1 MLIIEGVY
9 VNVIIYIANPI
20 KRRMIIM
27 KKSRIFGV
35 IAAAAMAVS
44 TFVSMPV
51 SAADTYH
58 AYLGVQTNPSWI
70 FRNAW
75 NDSSFGKDAY
85 DSFDKLSKDGAP
97 ADIDGTFTDV
107 EITGDGTYKVS
118 LTGADLSDEELFSL
132 LFVSTDIPVD
142 AGVSIT
148 NVNVIIDGQK
158 KYTFDEAYIPED
170 TGEYI
175 QVQARNIWND
185 DLGKED
191 GLFAY
196 MMPND
201 SVEMEFTV
209 SGMGSAEAAAPAASE
224 SADPA
229 PAADTAPTTSAS
241 TGNLPVAAMASVMA
255 VAGAAAVV
263 SKKRK

>member
-1 MLIIEGVY
+1 MK
-9 VNVIIYIANPI
+9 I
-20 KRRMIIM
+20 KKI
-27 KKSRIFGV
+27 
-35 IAAAAMAVS
+35 IAAVAASVVAVSTMAVS
-44 TFVSMPV
+44 AF
-51 SAADTYH
+51 ADSYH

-70 FRNAW
+70 FRNGW
-75 NDSSFGKDAY
+75 NDGTYGRDTY
-85 DSFDKLSKDGAP
+85 DSFNKLSKDGAP

-118 LTGADLSDEELFSL
+118 LTGADLSDEEKFSL

-148 NVNVIIDGQK
+148 NVKVIIDGQE
-158 KYTFDEAYIPED
+158 KYTFDEAFIPED
-170 TGEYI
+170 TGDYI

-185 DLGKED
+185 DLGGDE

-209 SGMGSAEAAAPAASE
+209 SGMGGGAAASNE
-224 SADPA
+224 
-229 PAADTAPTTSAS
+229 ADTAEAPAETPAETTTTTSPTT
-241 TGNLPVAAMASVMA
+241 GNVPAAVMVSVMA
-255 VAGAAAVV
+255 VAGAAAVA

>member
-1 MLIIEGVY
+1 MK
-9 VNVIIYIANPI
+9 I
-20 KRRMIIM
+20 KKI
-27 KKSRIFGV
+27 
-35 IAAAAMAVS
+35 IAAVAASVVAVS
-44 TFVSMPV
+44 TMAI
-51 SAADTYH
+51 SAFAEDYN

-70 FRNAW
+70 FRNGW
-75 NDSSFGKDAY
+75 TDPTYGKGTEYFDS
-85 DSFDKLSKDGAP
+85 LNKDGAP
-97 ADIDGTFTDV
+97 APELGGTFTDV
-107 EITGDGTYKVS
+107 KITGDGTYKVS
-118 LTGADLSDEELFSL
+118 LTGADLSGEEKFSL

-148 NVNVIIDGQK
+148 NVKVIIDGQE
-158 KYTFDEAYIPED
+158 KYTFAEAFIPED

-185 DLGKED
+185 DLGGDE

-209 SGMGSAEAAAPAASE
+209 SGMGSGAAASDAA
-224 SADPA
+224 DDT
-229 PAADTAPTTSAS
+229 ADTADTAETTTETTTTTSPTT
-241 TGNLPVAAMASVMA
+241 GNVPAGVMLSVMA
-255 VAGAAAVV
+255 VAGAAAVA

>member
-1 MLIIEGVY
+1 
-9 VNVIIYIANPI
+9 
-20 KRRMIIM
+20 M

-44 TFVSMPV
+44 AFVSMPV

-75 NDSSFGKDAY
+75 DDGSFGRDTY
-85 DSFDKLSKDGAP
+85 DSFNKLSKDGAP
-97 ADIDGTFTDV
+97 ADIDGSFTDV
-107 EITGDGTYKVS
+107 DITGDGTYKVS

-132 LFVSTDIPVD
+132 LFISTDIPAD
-142 AGVSIT
+142 SGVSIT
-148 NVNVIIDGQK
+148 NVKVIIDGQT
-158 KYTFDEAYIPED
+158 KYTFDEAYVPED
-170 TGEYI
+170 TGAYI

-196 MMPND
+196 MMPTD

-209 SGMGSAEAAAPAASE
+209 SGLSSADAAPAASE
-224 SADPA
+224 

-255 VAGAAAVV
+255 VAGAAAVA

>member
-1 MLIIEGVY
+1 
-9 VNVIIYIANPI
+9 
-20 KRRMIIM
+20 M

-75 NDSSFGKDAY
+75 DDGSFGKETY
-85 DSFDKLSKDGAP
+85 DSFNKLSKDGAP

-170 TGEYI
+170 TGAYI

-196 MMPND
+196 MMPTD

-209 SGMGSAEAAAPAASE
+209 SGMGSAEAAAPAATE
-224 SADPA
+224 DAA
-229 PAADTAPTTSAS
+229 PAADTTPTTSAS

>member
-1 MLIIEGVY
+1 M
-9 VNVIIYIANPI
+9 
-20 KRRMIIM
+20 KR
-27 KKSRIFGV
+27 SRIFGV

-44 TFVSMPV
+44 AFVSMPV

-75 NDSSFGKDAY
+75 NDGSFGKDYEA
-85 DSFDKLSKDGAP
+85 FDKLSKDGAP
-97 ADIDGTFTDV
+97 ADINGTFTDV
-107 EITGDGTYKVS
+107 DITGDGTYKVS

-132 LFVSTDIPVD
+132 LFVSTDIPAD

-148 NVNVIIDGQK
+148 DVKVIIDGQT

-196 MMPND
+196 TMPTD

-209 SGMGSAEAAAPAASE
+209 SGLGSAAAADTSADAAPADS
-224 SADPA
+224 A

-241 TGNLPVAAMASVMA
+241 TGNLPVAAMASVIA
-255 VAGAAAVV
+255 VAGTVAVV
-263 SKKRK
+263 SRKRK

>member
-1 MLIIEGVY
+1 
-9 VNVIIYIANPI
+9 
-20 KRRMIIM
+20 M

-44 TFVSMPV
+44 AFVSMPV

-70 FRNAW
+70 FRNGW
-75 NDSSFGKDAY
+75 NDSSFGKDTY
-85 DSFDKLSKDGAP
+85 DAFDKLSKDGAP

-107 EITGDGTYKVS
+107 DITGDGTYKVS

-148 NVNVIIDGQK
+148 NVKVIIDGQT
-158 KYTFDEAYIPED
+158 KYTFDEGYIPED

-224 SADPA
+224 DAAPA
-229 PAADTAPTTSAS
+229 PVADTAPTTSAS
-241 TGNLPVAAMASVMA
+241 TGNLPVAAMASVIA

-263 SKKRK
+263 SRKRK

>member
-1 MLIIEGVY
+1 MK
-9 VNVIIYIANPI
+9 I
-20 KRRMIIM
+20 KKI
-27 KKSRIFGV
+27 
-35 IAAAAMAVS
+35 IAAAAAAVVAVS
-44 TFVSMPV
+44 TMAI
-51 SAADTYH
+51 SAFADDTYH

-70 FRNAW
+70 FRNGW
-75 NDSSFGKDAY
+75 NDASFGKDYEA
-85 DSFDKLSKDGAP
+85 FDKLSKDGAP
-97 ADIDGTFTDV
+97 ADIAGTFTDV

-148 NVNVIIDGQK
+148 NVKVIIDGQE
-158 KYTFDEAYIPED
+158 KYTFDEAFIPED

-196 MMPND
+196 TMPND

-209 SGMGSAEAAAPAASE
+209 SGMGSGAAASNE
-224 SADPA
+224 
-229 PAADTAPTTSAS
+229 ADTAETPAETTTTTSPTT
-241 TGNLPVAAMASVMA
+241 GNVPAGVMLSVMA
-255 VAGAAAVV
+255 VAGAAAVA

>member
-1 MLIIEGVY
+1 
-9 VNVIIYIANPI
+9 
-20 KRRMIIM
+20 M

-44 TFVSMPV
+44 AFVSMPV

-70 FRNAW
+70 FRNGW
-75 NDSSFGKDAY
+75 NDASFGKDYEA
-85 DSFDKLSKDGAP
+85 FNKLSKDGAP
-97 ADIDGTFTDV
+97 ADIAGSFTDV
-107 EITGDGTYKVS
+107 DITGDGTYKVS

-132 LFVSTDIPVD
+132 LFISTDIPVD

-148 NVNVIIDGQK
+148 DVKVIIDGQT
-158 KYTFDEAYIPED
+158 KYTFDEAFIPED

-185 DLGKED
+185 ELGKED

-196 MMPND
+196 TMPTD

-209 SGMGSAEAAAPAASE
+209 SGIGGGAAAAPADDA
-224 SADPA
+224 APA
-229 PAADTAPTTSAS
+229 PAVDAAPTTSPA
-241 TGNLPVAAMASVMA
+241 TGNVPAAAIASVIA

-263 SKKRK
+263 SRKRK

>member
-1 MLIIEGVY
+1 MK
-9 VNVIIYIANPI
+9 I
-20 KRRMIIM
+20 KKI
-27 KKSRIFGV
+27 
-35 IAAAAMAVS
+35 IAAVAASAIAVS
-44 TFVSMPV
+44 TMAISAF
-51 SAADTYH
+51 AADTYH

-70 FRNAW
+70 FRNGW
-75 NDSSFGKDAY
+75 NDSQFGKDYEA
-85 DSFDKLSKDGAP
+85 FNKLSKDGAP
-97 ADIDGTFTDV
+97 ADIEGTFTDV

-118 LTGADLSDEELFSL
+118 LTGADLSSEELFSL

-142 AGVSIT
+142 AGVTIT
-148 NVNVIIDGQK
+148 NVNVYIDGQK

-175 QVQARNIWND
+175 NVQARNIWND

-196 MMPND
+196 TMPND

-209 SGMGSAEAAAPAASE
+209 SGMGS
-224 SADPA
+224 SA
-229 PAADTAPTTSAS
+229 AADTTEAAVTSDDTADTAETTTSPTT
-241 TGNLPVAAMASVMA
+241 GNVPAGIMLSVMA
-255 VAGAAAVV
+255 VAGTAAVI

>member
-1 MLIIEGVY
+1 
-9 VNVIIYIANPI
+9 
-20 KRRMIIM
+20 M

-44 TFVSMPV
+44 AFVSMPV

-70 FRNAW
+70 FRNSW
-75 NDSSFGKDAY
+75 NDASFGKDYEA
-85 DSFDKLSKDGAP
+85 FNKLSKDGAP

-107 EITGDGTYKVS
+107 DITGDGTYKVS
-118 LTGADLSDEELFSL
+118 LTGADLSGEELFSL
-132 LFVSTDIPVD
+132 LFVSTDIPAD

-148 NVNVIIDGQK
+148 DVKVIIDGQT
-158 KYTFDEAYIPED
+158 KYTFDEAFIPED

-175 QVQARNIWND
+175 TVQARNIWND

-196 MMPND
+196 TMPND

-209 SGMGSAEAAAPAASE
+209 SGMGAAGAAPADDAAAAPADDA
-224 SADPA
+224 APA
-229 PAADTAPTTSAS
+229 PAVDAAPTTSPA
-241 TGNLPVAAMASVMA
+241 TGNVPVAAMASVIA
-255 VAGAAAVV
+255 VAGAVAVV
-263 SKKRK
+263 SRKRK

>member
-1 MLIIEGVY
+1 
-9 VNVIIYIANPI
+9 
-20 KRRMIIM
+20 M
-27 KKSRIFGV
+27 KKSRIFGA

-44 TFVSMPV
+44 AFVSMPV
-51 SAADTYH
+51 SAADSYN

-75 NDSSFGKDAY
+75 TDSSFGKDYEA
-85 DSFDKLSKDGAP
+85 FDKLSKDGAP
-97 ADIDGTFTDV
+97 ADIAGTFTDTV
-107 EITGDGTYKVS
+107 ITGDGTYKVS

-148 NVNVIIDGQK
+148 DVKVIIDGQT

-196 MMPND
+196 TMPTD

-209 SGMGSAEAAAPAASE
+209 SGMGSADTAAADDTADAAPA
-224 SADPA
+224 DTA
-229 PAADTAPTTSAS
+229 PVADTAPTTSAS
-241 TGNLPVAAMASVMA
+241 TGNVPAAAMVSVIA

-263 SKKRK
+263 SRKRK

>member
-1 MLIIEGVY
+1 
-9 VNVIIYIANPI
+9 
-20 KRRMIIM
+20 M

-75 NDSSFGKDAY
+75 DDGSFGKETY

-170 TGEYI
+170 TGAYI
-175 QVQARNIWND
+175 QIQARNIWND

-224 SADPA
+224 DAAPA

>member
-1 MLIIEGVY
+1 
-9 VNVIIYIANPI
+9 
-20 KRRMIIM
+20 M
-27 KKSRIFGV
+27 KKSRIFGA

-44 TFVSMPV
+44 AFVSMPV

-70 FRNAW
+70 FRNGW
-75 NDSSFGKDAY
+75 NDASFGKDYEA
-85 DSFDKLSKDGAP
+85 FGKLSKDGAP
-97 ADIDGTFTDV
+97 ADIEGTFTDTD
-107 EITGDGTYKVS
+107 ITGDGTYKVS
-118 LTGADLSDEELFSL
+118 LTGADLSSEELFSL

-142 AGVSIT
+142 AGVEIT
-148 NVNVIIDGQK
+148 DVKVIIDGQT

-196 MMPND
+196 VMPSD

-209 SGMGSAEAAAPAASE
+209 SGMGSGAAAAPADDA
-224 SADPA
+224 ADTSA
-229 PAADTAPTTSAS
+229 PAADTAPTTSAA
-241 TGNLPVAAMASVMA
+241 TGNLPAAAMASAVA
-255 VAGAAAVV
+255 VAGVVAVV
-263 SKKRK
+263 SRKRK

>member
-1 MLIIEGVY
+1 
-9 VNVIIYIANPI
+9 
-20 KRRMIIM
+20 M

-44 TFVSMPV
+44 AFVSMPV

-75 NDSSFGKDAY
+75 NDGSFGKDTY

-97 ADIDGTFTDV
+97 ADIAGTFTDV
-107 EITGDGTYKVS
+107 DITGDGTYKVS

-148 NVNVIIDGQK
+148 DVKVIIDGQT

-175 QVQARNIWND
+175 QIQARNIWND

-196 MMPND
+196 TMPTD

-209 SGMGSAEAAAPAASE
+209 SGLGSAAAADTAADAAPAD
-224 SADPA
+224 SAPV
-229 PAADTAPTTSAS
+229 ADTAPTTSAS
-241 TGNLPVAAMASVMA
+241 TGNLPVAAMASVIA
-255 VAGAAAVV
+255 VAGTVAVI
-263 SKKRK
+263 SRKRK

>member
-1 MLIIEGVY
+1 
-9 VNVIIYIANPI
+9 
-20 KRRMIIM
+20 M

-44 TFVSMPV
+44 AFVSMPV
-51 SAADTYH
+51 SAADTYN

-70 FRNAW
+70 FRNGW
-75 NDSSFGKDAY
+75 NDSSFGKDYEA
-85 DSFDKLSKDGAP
+85 FDKLSKDGAP
-97 ADIDGTFTDV
+97 ADIAGTFTDV
-107 EITGDGTYKVS
+107 VITGDGTYKVS

-148 NVNVIIDGQK
+148 NVKVIIDGMT
-158 KYTFDEAYIPED
+158 KYTFDEGYIPDD

-196 MMPND
+196 TMPTD
-201 SVEMEFTV
+201 SVEMEFTI
-209 SGMGSAEAAAPAASE
+209 SGLGSAGAADTSAAEAAPA
-224 SADPA
+224 DTA

-241 TGNLPVAAMASVMA
+241 TGNVPAAAMVSVIA
-255 VAGAAAVV
+255 VAGTAAVLAR
-263 SKKRK
+263 KRK

>member
-1 MLIIEGVY
+1 
-9 VNVIIYIANPI
+9 
-20 KRRMIIM
+20 M

-44 TFVSMPV
+44 AFVSMPV

-70 FRNAW
+70 FRNGW
-75 NDSSFGKDAY
+75 NDASFGKDYEA
-85 DSFDKLSKDGAP
+85 FDKLSKDGAP
-97 ADIDGTFTDV
+97 ADIAGTFTDV
-107 EITGDGTYKVS
+107 DITGDGTYKVS

-132 LFVSTDIPVD
+132 LFVSTDIPAD

-148 NVNVIIDGQK
+148 DVKVIIDGQT

-196 MMPND
+196 TMPTD

-209 SGMGSAEAAAPAASE
+209 SGLGSAAAAPADDT
-224 SADPA
+224 ADTSA
-229 PAADTAPTTSAS
+229 PAADTSAPAADTTPTTSAA
-241 TGNLPVAAMASVMA
+241 TGNLPVAAMASVIA
-255 VAGAAAVV
+255 VAGTVAVV
-263 SKKRK
+263 SRKRK

>member
-1 MLIIEGVY
+1 
-9 VNVIIYIANPI
+9 
-20 KRRMIIM
+20 M

-35 IAAAAMAVS
+35 LAAAAMAVS
-44 TFVSMPV
+44 AFVSMPV

-70 FRNAW
+70 FRNGW
-75 NDSSFGKDAY
+75 NDSSFGKDTY
-85 DSFDKLSKDGAP
+85 DSFNKLSKDGAP

-107 EITGDGTYKVS
+107 DITGDGTYKVS

-148 NVNVIIDGQK
+148 NVKVIIDGQT

-209 SGMGSAEAAAPAASE
+209 SGMGSAEAAAPAAAE
-224 SADPA
+224 DAAPA
-229 PAADTAPTTSAS
+229 PVADTAPTTSAS
-241 TGNLPVAAMASVMA
+241 TGNLPVAAMASVIA

-263 SKKRK
+263 SRKRK

>member
-1 MLIIEGVY
+1 MK
-9 VNVIIYIANPI
+9 I
-20 KRRMIIM
+20 KKI
-27 KKSRIFGV
+27 
-35 IAAAAMAVS
+35 IAAVAASVVAVSTMAVS
-44 TFVSMPV
+44 AF
-51 SAADTYH
+51 ADSYH

-75 NDSSFGKDAY
+75 NDGTYGKDSY

-118 LTGADLSDEELFSL
+118 LTGADLSDEEKFSL

-148 NVNVIIDGQK
+148 NVKVIIDGQE
-158 KYTFDEAYIPED
+158 KYTFAEGYIPED
-170 TGEYI
+170 TGDYI

-185 DLGKED
+185 DLGKDE

-209 SGMGSAEAAAPAASE
+209 SGMGSGAAASNE
-224 SADPA
+224 
-229 PAADTAPTTSAS
+229 ADTAEAPAETSAETTTTTSPTT
-241 TGNLPVAAMASVMA
+241 GNVPAAVMVSVMA
-255 VAGAAAVV
+255 VAGAAAVA

>member
-1 MLIIEGVY
+1 M
-9 VNVIIYIANPI
+9 
-20 KRRMIIM
+20 KR
-27 KKSRIFGV
+27 SRIFGV

-44 TFVSMPV
+44 AFVSMPV

-75 NDSSFGKDAY
+75 NDGSFGKDYEA
-85 DSFDKLSKDGAP
+85 FDKLSKDGAP
-97 ADIDGTFTDV
+97 ADINGTFTDV
-107 EITGDGTYKVS
+107 DITGDGTYKVS

-132 LFVSTDIPVD
+132 LFVSTDIPAD

-148 NVNVIIDGQK
+148 DVKVIIDGQT

-191 GLFAY
+191 GLFVY
-196 MMPND
+196 TMPTD

-209 SGMGSAEAAAPAASE
+209 SGLGSAAAADTSADAAPADS
-224 SADPA
+224 A

-241 TGNLPVAAMASVMA
+241 TGNLPVAAMASVIA
-255 VAGAAAVV
+255 VAGTVAVV
-263 SKKRK
+263 SRKRK

>member
-1 MLIIEGVY
+1 
-9 VNVIIYIANPI
+9 
-20 KRRMIIM
+20 M

-44 TFVSMPV
+44 AFVSMPV

-75 NDSSFGKDAY
+75 NDGSFGKDAY
-85 DSFDKLSKDGAP
+85 DSFDGLSKDGAP
-97 ADIDGTFTDV
+97 ADISGTFTDV

-118 LTGADLSDEELFSL
+118 LTDVDLSEEERFSL
-132 LFVSTDIPVD
+132 LFVSTDIPIELGATISDVK
-142 AGVSIT
+142 
-148 NVNVIIDGQK
+148 VIIDGQT
-158 KYTFDEAYIPED
+158 KYTFDDAYISPDE
-170 TGEYI
+170 TTYMNPMAI
-175 QVQARNIWND
+175 NIWND

-196 MMPND
+196 VMPSS
-201 SVEMEFTV
+201 SVEMEFTI
-209 SGMGSAEAAAPAASE
+209 SGMGAAGAAPADDAAAAPADDA
-224 SADPA
+224 ADTSA

-241 TGNLPVAAMASVMA
+241 TGNLPVAAMASVAA
-255 VAGAAAVV
+255 VAGVVAVV
-263 SKKRK
+263 SRKRK

>member
-1 MLIIEGVY
+1 MK
-9 VNVIIYIANPI
+9 I
-20 KRRMIIM
+20 KKI
-27 KKSRIFGV
+27 
-35 IAAAAMAVS
+35 IAAAAAAVVAVS
-44 TFVSMPV
+44 TMAI
-51 SAADTYH
+51 SAFADDTYH

-70 FRNAW
+70 FRNGW
-75 NDSSFGKDAY
+75 NDGSFGRDNY
-85 DSFDKLSKDGAP
+85 DNFNKLSKDGAP

-118 LTGADLSDEELFSL
+118 LTGADLSDEEKFSL

-148 NVNVIIDGQK
+148 NVKVIIDGQE
-158 KYTFDEAYIPED
+158 KYTFDEAFITED

-185 DLGKED
+185 DLGGDE

-196 MMPND
+196 MMPTD

-209 SGMGSAEAAAPAASE
+209 SGMGSGAAASD
-224 SADPA
+224 S
-229 PAADTAPTTSAS
+229 AADTADTAETTETTTETTTTSPTT
-241 TGNLPVAAMASVMA
+241 GNVPAGVMLSVMA
-255 VAGAAAVV
+255 VAGAAAVA

>member
-1 MLIIEGVY
+1 
-9 VNVIIYIANPI
+9 
-20 KRRMIIM
+20 M

-44 TFVSMPV
+44 AFVSMPV

-70 FRNAW
+70 FRNGW
-75 NDSSFGKDAY
+75 NDASFGKDYEA
-85 DSFDKLSKDGAP
+85 FNKLSKDGAP

-107 EITGDGTYKVS
+107 DITGDGTYKVS
-118 LTGADLSDEELFSL
+118 LTGADLSGEDLFSL
-132 LFVSTDIPVD
+132 LFVSTDIPAD
-142 AGVSIT
+142 SGVSIT
-148 NVNVIIDGQK
+148 DVKVIIDGQT

-170 TGEYI
+170 TGDYI
-175 QVQARNIWND
+175 TVQARNIWND
-185 DLGKED
+185 ELGKED

-196 MMPND
+196 TMPND

-209 SGMGSAEAAAPAASE
+209 SGIGAADAAPADDAAAAPADDA
-224 SADPA
+224 ADTSA

-241 TGNLPVAAMASVMA
+241 TGNVPVAAMASVAA
-255 VAGAAAVV
+255 VAGVVAVV
-263 SKKRK
+263 SRKRK